1 MPLVAFTTFAIFR
14 APPGDPQVQ
23 GFFDRLPDTFGA
35 ADRFEGFVARSMRDP
50 VTLTH
55 TWGDLVY
62 PRFLDPAQHDGAVA
76 TLSLWRTLESVNA
89 FAYSGVHGESLRHRL
104 EWFVKPE
111 WPSYTAWWVADDH
124 IPDWYEAR
132 ERLEHLHDHGPS
144 PQAFDFR
151 RAFGADRDPIMVQ
164 RDAVREI
171 VSRASIDPQIDSA
184 RLGERDAIVQS
195 LKAGSSQ
202 KKV

>member
-62 PRFLDPAQHDGAVA
+62 PRFLDPARHDGAVA

-132 ERLEHLHDHGPS
+132 ERLEQLHDQGPS

-151 RAFGADRDPIMVQ
+151 RAFGADLEPVTVRRDV
-164 RDAVREI
+164 VREI
-171 VSRASIDPQIDSA
+171 VGRAAVDQQVDTA
-184 RLGERDAIVQS
+184 RQSESEAIFRI
-195 LKAGSSQ
+195 LKASSDR
-202 KKV
+202 KKS

>member
-1 MPLVAFTTFAIFR
+1 MPLVAFATFAIFR

-35 ADRFEGFVARSMRDP
+35 ADRFEGFVGRSMRDP

-62 PRFLDPAQHDGAVA
+62 PRFFDPARHDGAVA

-132 ERLEHLHDHGPS
+132 ERLEQLHDHGAS

-151 RAFGADRDPIMVQ
+151 RAFGADREPIMVR

-184 RLGERDAIVQS
+184 RLSERDAIVQS
-195 LKAGSSQ
+195 LKASSGQ